1 MRKKVDIDKLFT
13 FDKNYINISMSCMK
27 FTSDFN
33 YKANSFNFPKDEI
46 GSFID
51 KLPDVM
57 LEYSHILVQ
66 ISDGRMSKH
75 FKIKNDG
82 EFIEEVFLIL
92 MDEINNLTDFAVSE
106 KLKKRLLMEFDLSY

>member
-51 KLPDVM
+51 KLPDFI

-66 ISDGRMSKH
+66 ITDGRMSKH

-92 MDEINNLTDFAVSE
+92 IDEINNLTDFTVSE
-106 KLKKRLLMEFDLSY
+106 ITVKKLLVEFSLM